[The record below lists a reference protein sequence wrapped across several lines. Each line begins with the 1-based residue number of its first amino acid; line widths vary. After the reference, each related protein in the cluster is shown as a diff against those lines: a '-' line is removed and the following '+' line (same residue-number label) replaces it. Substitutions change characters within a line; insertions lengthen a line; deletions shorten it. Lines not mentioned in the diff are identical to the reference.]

1 MSQPSQ
7 RGAPTRTVDQPCA
20 EPAGLTALPV
30 TGRQRV
36 HVGPRAQAT
45 SAGTAWRL
53 GPSGVMDAM
62 PLSSY

>member
-7 RGAPTRTVDQPCA
+7 RGTPTRTVDQPCA

-45 SAGTAWRL
+45 SAGTA
-53 GPSGVMDAM
+53 
-62 PLSSY
+62 